1 MFRIAVRCNK
11 IDMHLDPQ
19 LIVLMALTT
28 GAGWLMIE
36 SGVLKQLLE
45 RRRNR
50 RLCPSCGRDVSACGC
65 F

>member
-1 MFRIAVRCNK
+1 MFRSGAECNK
-11 IDMHLDPQ
+11 SDMHLDLQ
-19 LIVLMALTT
+19 LILLMALTT

-36 SGVLKQLLE
+36 SGVVKHLLE

-50 RLCPSCGRDVSACGC
+50 RVCPSCGRDASTCGC

>member
-1 MFRIAVRCNK
+1 MFRAAMRCNK
-11 IDMHLDPQ
+11 ICMHLDPQ
-19 LIVLMALTT
+19 LIALMALTT

-36 SGVLKQLLE
+36 SGVTKHLLE

-50 RLCPSCGRDVSACGC
+50 RICPSCGRDASACGC